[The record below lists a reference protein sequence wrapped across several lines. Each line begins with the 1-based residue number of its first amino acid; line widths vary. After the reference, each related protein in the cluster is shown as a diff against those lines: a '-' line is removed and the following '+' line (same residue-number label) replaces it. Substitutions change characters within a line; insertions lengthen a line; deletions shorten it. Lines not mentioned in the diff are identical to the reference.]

1 MNTIIKIT
9 RSTLSTLFILLVL
22 LVSELG
28 LSSCAQN
35 DLEIRQN
42 FPFEISVMPVPKN
55 IAKDEYVEI
64 RIKIHP
70 EGNFE
75 DTQYHLR
82 YFQFEG
88 TGKLQYYNTQP
99 YFPNDSYR
107 LFEREFRLYYTSTS
121 DVSQSFTVWISDTFG
136 NEKKI
141 EFQFNSKK
149 ANGESHAIELMNI

>member
-1 MNTIIKIT
+1 MNTIIKIR
-9 RSTLSTLFILLVL
+9 RSILSTLFILLVL

-28 LSSCAQN
+28 LSSCAQ

-42 FPFEISVMPVPKN
+42 FPFEISVMPVPKD

-64 RIKIHP
+64 RIKILP
-70 EGNFE
+70 EGNFA

-121 DVSQSFTVWISDTFG
+121 EVSQSFTVWIYDSFG

-141 EFQFNSKK
+141 DFQFNSK
-149 ANGESHAIELMNI
+149 NGNREVSSLAF